1 VSVSGGILAR
11 GPWRPSKVEATWR
24 PDPFEPSQSVT
35 EAADRALAELRG
47 RGSPSHDGYAA
58 RLDGFETLD
67 GGLVLAC
74 QPARWA
80 LRLVDAASHS
90 LSALCIVRDADGRW
104 LAGRRARWLAS
115 WAGRWA
121 LGAGGAVEVD
131 ENPADTLSRELAEEW
146 SVAPVRLSVEAL
158 VELPNELVL
167 LVGMAWLE
175 PGASVTPDAE
185 HDDYAWWPA
194 GVDEWPP
201 EADAPLRRLGTLLS
215 GP

>member
-11 GPWRPSKVEATWR
+11 GPWRPSKVEVTWR

-58 RLDGFETLD
+58 RLDGFDTLD

-80 LRLVDAASHS
+80 LRLVDGASHS

-131 ENPADTLSRELAEEW
+131 ENPAGTLSRELAEEW
-146 SVAPVRLSVEAL
+146 SVVPARLSVEAL
-158 VELPNELVL
+158 VELPNQLVL
-167 LVGMAWLE
+167 LIGMAWLE
-175 PGASVTPDAE
+175 QGASVTPDAE

-194 GVDEWPP
+194 DVDEWPP
-201 EADAPLRRLGTLLS
+201 EADAPLLRLGTLLS